1 MGQWINLT
9 TVRGD
14 IILKPTDDKQSVV
27 DVQSVGD
34 LNRLLLENDFIYAM
48 KPMSPKASPRLIK
61 VSDNGDEEYFTDEEE
76 QQAALGIPPMDPS
89 GNPYMIKRDP
99 ESVRIS
105 YTAIG
110 SVFNSDHI
118 VVNVRQVISACLMN
132 NQSELDEVSK
142 QVYAQKEEIINA

>member
-1 MGQWINLT
+1 MGQWVNLT
-9 TVRGD
+9 TIRGD
-14 IILKPTDDKQSVV
+14 IILKPTDEDQTVIN
-27 DVQSVGD
+27 VQSVGD
-34 LNRLLLENDFIYAM
+34 LNRLLLENDFIYAT

-61 VSDNGDEEYFTDEEE
+61 VDSDGKEEYFTDEEE
-76 QQAALGIPPMDPS
+76 QQAALGIPPMDS
-89 GNPYMIKRDP
+89 TGNPYMIKRDP

-118 VVNVRQVISACLMN
+118 IINVSQIVSACLMN
-132 NQSELDEVSK
+132 NQSELDEVSQ

>member
-89 GNPYMIKRDP
+89 
-99 ESVRIS
+99 
-105 YTAIG
+105 
-110 SVFNSDHI
+110 
-118 VVNVRQVISACLMN
+118 
-132 NQSELDEVSK
+132 
-142 QVYAQKEEIINA
+142 